1 MNVFA
6 SYKRVTSPLLALAT
20 RTNKFSFNQLRMV
33 QSITSAQEFNDAI
46 SKGLVIVDF
55 YATWCGPCKMV
66 APIVEKLE
74 PQYEGVKFLK
84 VDIEQVADVASKY
97 EVTAVP
103 SFIYLKDGQVVD
115 VVRGAAPAQIKQG
128 LDKLKA

>member
-1 MNVFA
+1 
-6 SYKRVTSPLLALAT
+6 
-20 RTNKFSFNQLRMV
+20 MV